1 MKFAPGHAGT
11 AKHLKK
17 IMFLLNCSY
26 TDKIQFQIL
35 KHCETILWL
44 WLGVFVCL
52 KIGKMQLE
60 MDSHV
65 LVDFLT
71 CMLML
76 CECVHTF
83 CHGEIPN
90 LNSGVAAGCH
100 KLRTTAMIPEITTV
114 LGKQFYLIKIKV
126 GTNVKFY
133 N

>member
-1 MKFAPGHAGT
+1 MVGG
-11 AKHLKK
+11 
-17 IMFLLNCSY
+17 I
-26 TDKIQFQIL
+26 
-35 KHCETILWL
+35 
-44 WLGVFVCL
+44 CL
-52 KIGKMQLE
+52 FENRKNAVRDGFPY
-60 MDSHV
+60 V

-83 CHGEIPN
+83 CLGEIPN

-100 KLRTTAMIPEITTV
+100 KLRTTAMITEITNV

-126 GTNVKFY
+126 GTNVKNVKFY